1 VKKLAAQGLTE
12 KQIADALG
20 ICHDTLINK
29 KKQYAEFAEAIKEG
43 KALGI
48 GSVTSE
54 LMKQIKAGNTTATI
68 FYLKCRAGWKET
80 TVLEMPQGKRLE
92 EMTDEELLAIIEG
105 RKL

>member
-29 KKQYAEFAEAIKEG
+29 KKQYSEFAEAIKEG